1 MRTTLTLE
9 DDVARLVR
17 EAAHRERRSTKEVVN
32 AAIRRALS
40 PSGVGRKRHLFKV
53 VSHPTTLQPGIDP
66 AGLNQLIDE
75 IEVETFVEG
84 RRKL

>member
-40 PSGVGRKRHLFKV
+40 PSGVGRKQLVYKV
-53 VSHPTTLQPGIDP
+53 VTHPTKLLPGLDP
-66 AGLNQLIDE
+66 AKMNQLVDE
-75 IEVETFVEG
+75 IEVESFAEG
-84 RRKL
+84 RRKR